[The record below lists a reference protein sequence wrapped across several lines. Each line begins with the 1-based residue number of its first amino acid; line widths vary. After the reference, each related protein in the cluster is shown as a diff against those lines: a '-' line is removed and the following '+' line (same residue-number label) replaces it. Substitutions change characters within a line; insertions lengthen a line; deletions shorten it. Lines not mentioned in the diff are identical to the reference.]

1 MHQFRQDTFDAIK
14 QVYAVRPEMLAL
26 TTKLVSWL

>member
-1 MHQFRQDTFDAIK
+1 MHQFRQYIFDALK
-14 QVYAVRPEMLAL
+14 QVYGVRPEMLAL